1 MKKIVIACLCVLT
14 LVACGHKRPKTEADE
29 APAARENVVPDTL
42 RVGTLYSPTSFFIYR
57 GDSLGIDYDMVRSLA
72 AELNRPM
79 KLQVARSLPQ
89 LVAMLDSGVIDLAA
103 YPIPITAEYARL
115 AMPCGFVS
123 TDCQVLVQ
131 RTPMGSEP
139 EITDA
144 AQLPGHSVSVLAD
157 TRYDHRMQN
166 LNSELGGGINIVRLD
181 PDSVAPEDL
190 IDMVADGRIERAV
203 LSADIARLHGSYH
216 SNINTDVE
224 VSLIQRRAWAVAP
237 GCTALARAIDSW
249 AESAEPERQRA
260 ELLKRYYQL
269 NKLDGRTTYGKID
282 LSDGTISPKYDAI
295 FQRWAPT
302 INWDWRLLA
311 AQAYT
316 ESRFNPKARSFAGAR
331 GLMQIMPRTGRA
343 YGLKNANNPEQSV
356 KAAVSYLS
364 DLDRMFESRVP
375 DPTERLKF
383 ILASYNAGQ
392 GHIFDAMRLAEK
404 YGLDPTKWDDNVEKT
419 VLMLA
424 NPQHYNDN
432 VVKYGYLRGRETF
445 DYVDRIMTLY
455 NLGKTAIPA

>member
-1 MKKIVIACLCVLT
+1 MKKIILAGLCALVLGG
-14 LVACGHKRPKTEADE
+14 CGHRPQPD
-29 APAARENVVPDTL
+29 AAVAAQANVVPDTL

-57 GDSLGIDYDMVRSLA
+57 GDSLGIDFDLVRSLA
-72 AELNRPM
+72 ADLNRPWT
-79 KLQVARSLPQ
+79 LRVAQSLPQ
-89 LVAMLDSGVIDLAA
+89 LVAMLDSGVINLAA
-103 YPIPITAEYARL
+103 YPIPITAEYSQSAL
-115 AMPCGFVS
+115 PCGFVS

-131 RTPMGSEP
+131 QTPLGSEP

-144 AQLPGHSVSVLAD
+144 AQLPGHRVSVLAGS
-157 TRYDHRMQN
+157 RYDHRLQN
-166 LNSELGGGINIVRLD
+166 LNSELGGGIEIERLD

-203 LSADIARLHGSYH
+203 LSADIAQLHGSYH
-216 SNINTDVE
+216 SNINAQVE
-224 VSLIQRRAWAVAP
+224 VSLLQRQAWAVAP
-237 GCTALARAIDSW
+237 GQTVLAGAIDSW
-249 AESAEPERQRA
+249 AERTEPAEQRA

-282 LSDGTISPKYDAI
+282 LSDGTLSPKYDPI
-295 FQRWAPT
+295 FRRWAQT

-316 ESRFNPKARSFAGAR
+316 ESRFNPSARSFAGAR

-356 KAAVSYLS
+356 KAAVSYLN
-364 DLDRMFESRVP
+364 DLDRMFASRVP
-375 DPTERLKF
+375 DPAERLKF
-383 ILASYNAGQ
+383 VLAAYNAGQ

-404 YGLDPTKWDDNVEKT
+404 HGLDPTKWDDNVEKT